1 MAGDGSWQ
9 RPGSGSSTNAA
20 GQAEPQSG
28 QQAAQQPDP
37 LEELARIMD
46 QTNPRQTGLEP
57 APQDEDAPT
66 GNAQGNA
73 SGNAPDFDRSFD
85 ESFDDF
91 NALLADEGLMP
102 ELPQDDVAA
111 DPYLDDQLMQPE
123 LSAEDLLADLDFGDL
138 DEGGEEA
145 VAPTTEPSVAAP
157 PAVEPA
163 SAPPPLISDYLSP
176 RSEPAQTSNVG
187 LDEYDLLSAMDN
199 LELEENHQDE
209 GALMEPATPETAQL
223 EEPSLAAAAPVAAAP
238 VAAAPAVSATNWS
251 EPETNQSLGYGELS
265 DDYFADLDRDVPP
278 LPSASDAIAGEE
290 AAQQRSG
297 GPGRMIVFGLAGLA
311 VLGVGAVLAFGLLG
325 SNSANDGAPQVI
337 AAAEGDDKV
346 EPVEAEDTAS
356 RPGDAVFETLS
367 DDARA
372 SADEPRVV
380 LPGPGSDSSVRSIT
394 PTADIAPAPPGS
406 TASRP
411 VRTVTVRADGTVV
424 EAAATPVA
432 PAINTDVTI
441 EAAQARP
448 VEVIDVVPDI
458 LTPGTVSGDP
468 ISNPSDAIAAAA
480 QSTLQASAQ
489 GVADQVVVP
498 NITPPQP
505 VARPAIAPLQPAPA
519 QSAPA
524 QSTPAQ
530 SAPVQAV
537 QTQPTQAQPV
547 QSQSNQ
553 PIQLAA
559 PTTAPAAVTPAPVA
573 PAPQPIATAPAA
585 TAPAVTQAAVP
596 TGDFVVQLASL
607 RSPEQAQ
614 ATFNTLQGRFGSI
627 LTGFSPDIQRADL
640 GDRGIYHRLRV
651 GPMDRDAANSL
662 CQRYQA
668 AGGDCIVQRR

>member
-1 MAGDGSWQ
+1 MASDQSWKQPVDGSAANVARQ
-9 RPGSGSSTNAA
+9 ADPQFGSHA
-20 GQAEPQSG
+20 P
-28 QQAAQQPDP
+28 QQPDP

-46 QTNPRQTGLEP
+46 QTNPRQAGSNP
-57 APQDEDAPT
+57 ASQDDTADSE
-66 GNAQGNA
+66 NALG
-73 SGNAPDFDRSFD
+73 FD
-85 ESFDDF
+85 ENLDDF
-91 NALLADEGLMP
+91 NALLANEGLVP
-102 ELPQDDVAA
+102 DLPRDDVVA
-111 DPYLDDQLMQPE
+111 DPYLDQQLMQPE
-123 LSAEDLLADLDFGDL
+123 LSAEDLLADLNFGDL
-138 DEGGEEA
+138 DQETQA
-145 VAPTTEPSVAAP
+145 ASTPVAPPPLTQQAP
-157 PAVEPA
+157 AQQTPP
-163 SAPPPLISDYLSP
+163 PPPLISDYLSP
-176 RSEPAQTSNVG
+176 RSETAQPADMR
-187 LDEYDLLSAMDN
+187 LDDNDLLAAMDN
-199 LELEENHQDE
+199 LELEEGQLDNNPLPE
-209 GALMEPATPETAQL
+209 PEYSAPPLGAFAQ
-223 EEPSLAAAAPVAAAP
+223 EDAPSVAPLLAG
-238 VAAAPAVSATNWS
+238 AVSADDQAR
-251 EPETNQSLGYGELS
+251 PDVPDQDLGYGTLS

-278 LPSASDAIAGEE
+278 LPAPSEAMAGE
-290 AAQQRSG
+290 AAEQQRSG
-297 GPGRMIVFGLAGLA
+297 GPGKMIVFGLAGFAL
-311 VLGVGAVLAFGLLG
+311 LGVGAVVAFGLLG
-325 SNSANDGAPQVI
+325 SNSSNEGAPQVI

-346 EPVEAEDTAS
+346 EPETAEDTAT

-372 SADEPRVV
+372 SVEEPRVV

-424 EAAATPVA
+424 EAAPIPAA
-432 PAINTDVTI
+432 PAINTDVTV

-448 VEVIDVVPDI
+448 VQVVDVVPDI

-468 ISNPSDAIAAAA
+468 ISNGSETIAVAA
-480 QSTLQASAQ
+480 QSTLQASTQA
-489 GVADQVVVP
+489 VVDQVIVP

-505 VARPAIAPLQPAPA
+505 VARPAIAPLQPAPTQPAPVQAVQVQPVQAQATPA

-524 QSTPAQ
+524 QPAPAQPAQ
-530 SAPVQAV
+530 SQA
-537 QTQPTQAQPV
+537 T
-547 QSQSNQ
+547 Q

-559 PTTAPAAVTPAPVA
+559 PAAAPAAVTPAPVA
-573 PAPQPIATAPAA
+573 PAPQQVATAPA
-585 TAPAVTQAAVP
+585 TPAPAATQAAP

-651 GPMDRDAANSL
+651 GPMDRTSANSL

>member
-1 MAGDGSWQ
+1 MASDQSWKQPVDGSAADVARQ
-9 RPGSGSSTNAA
+9 ADPQFGSHA
-20 GQAEPQSG
+20 P
-28 QQAAQQPDP
+28 QQPDP

-46 QTNPRQTGLEP
+46 QTNPRQAGSNP
-57 APQDEDAPT
+57 ASQDDTAD
-66 GNAQGNA
+66 GDNALG
-73 SGNAPDFDRSFD
+73 FD
-85 ESFDDF
+85 ENLDDF
-91 NALLADEGLMP
+91 NALLANEGLVP
-102 ELPQDDVAA
+102 DLPRDEVVA
-111 DPYLDDQLMQPE
+111 DPYLDQQLMQPE
-123 LSAEDLLADLDFGDL
+123 LSAEDLLADLNFGDL
-138 DEGGEEA
+138 DQETQA
-145 VAPTTEPSVAAP
+145 AATPVAPPPLTQQAP
-157 PAVEPA
+157 AQQMPP
-163 SAPPPLISDYLSP
+163 PPPLISDYLSP
-176 RSEPAQTSNVG
+176 RSETAQPADMR
-187 LDEYDLLSAMDN
+187 LDDNDLLAAMDN
-199 LELEENHQDE
+199 LELEEGQLDNSPLPE
-209 GALMEPATPETAQL
+209 PEYSAPPLGAFAQ
-223 EEPSLAAAAPVAAAP
+223 EDAPSVAPLLAG
-238 VAAAPAVSATNWS
+238 AVSADDQAR
-251 EPETNQSLGYGELS
+251 PDVPDQDLGYGTLS

-278 LPSASDAIAGEE
+278 LPAPSEAMAGEAVE
-290 AAQQRSG
+290 QQRSG
-297 GPGRMIVFGLAGLA
+297 GPGKMIVFGLAGFAL
-311 VLGVGAVLAFGLLG
+311 LGVGAVVAFGLLG
-325 SNSANDGAPQVI
+325 SNSSNEGAPQVI

-346 EPVEAEDTAS
+346 EPETAEDTAT

-372 SADEPRVV
+372 SVEEPRVV

-424 EAAATPVA
+424 EAAPIPAA
-432 PAINTDVTI
+432 PAINTDVTV

-448 VEVIDVVPDI
+448 VQVVDVVPDI

-468 ISNPSDAIAAAA
+468 ISNGSETIAAAA
-480 QSTLQASAQ
+480 QSTLQASTQA
-489 GVADQVVVP
+489 VVDQVIVP

-505 VARPAIAPLQPAPA
+505 VARPAIAPLQPAPTQPALVQAVQVQPVQAQATPA

-524 QSTPAQ
+524 QPAPAQPAQ
-530 SAPVQAV
+530 SQA
-537 QTQPTQAQPV
+537 T
-547 QSQSNQ
+547 Q

-559 PTTAPAAVTPAPVA
+559 PAAAPAAVTPAPVA
-573 PAPQPIATAPAA
+573 PAPQQVATAPA
-585 TAPAVTQAAVP
+585 TPAPAATQAAP

-651 GPMDRDAANSL
+651 GPMDRTSANSL

>member
-1 MAGDGSWQ
+1 MASDQSWKQPVDGSAANVARQ
-9 RPGSGSSTNAA
+9 ADPQFGSHA
-20 GQAEPQSG
+20 P
-28 QQAAQQPDP
+28 QQPDP

-46 QTNPRQTGLEP
+46 QTNPRQAGSNP
-57 APQDEDAPT
+57 ASQDDTAD
-66 GNAQGNA
+66 GDNALG
-73 SGNAPDFDRSFD
+73 FD
-85 ESFDDF
+85 ENLDDF
-91 NALLADEGLMP
+91 NALLANEGLVP
-102 ELPQDDVAA
+102 DLPRDDVVA
-111 DPYLDDQLMQPE
+111 DPYLDQQLMQPE
-123 LSAEDLLADLDFGDL
+123 LSAEDLLADLNFGDL
-138 DEGGEEA
+138 DQETQA
-145 VAPTTEPSVAAP
+145 ASTPVAPPPLTQQAP
-157 PAVEPA
+157 AQQTPP
-163 SAPPPLISDYLSP
+163 PPPLISDYLSP
-176 RSEPAQTSNVG
+176 RSETAQPADMR
-187 LDEYDLLSAMDN
+187 LDDNDLLAAMDN
-199 LELEENHQDE
+199 LELEEGQLDNSPLPE
-209 GALMEPATPETAQL
+209 PEYSAPPLGAFAQ
-223 EEPSLAAAAPVAAAP
+223 EDAPSVAPLLAG
-238 VAAAPAVSATNWS
+238 AVSADDQAR
-251 EPETNQSLGYGELS
+251 PDVPDQDLGYGTLS

-278 LPSASDAIAGEE
+278 LPVQSEAMAGE
-290 AAQQRSG
+290 AAEQQRSG
-297 GPGRMIVFGLAGLA
+297 GPGKMIVFGLAGFAL
-311 VLGVGAVLAFGLLG
+311 LGVGAVVAFGLLG
-325 SNSANDGAPQVI
+325 SNSSNEGAPQVI

-346 EPVEAEDTAS
+346 EPETAEDTAT

-372 SADEPRVV
+372 SVEEPRVV

-424 EAAATPVA
+424 EAAPIPAA
-432 PAINTDVTI
+432 PAINTDVTV

-448 VEVIDVVPDI
+448 VQVVDVVPDI

-468 ISNPSDAIAAAA
+468 ISNASETIAAAA
-480 QSTLQASAQ
+480 QSTLQASTQA
-489 GVADQVVVP
+489 VVDQVVVP

-505 VARPAIAPLQPAPA
+505 VARPAIAPLQPAPTQPAPVQAVQVQPVQAQATPA

-524 QSTPAQ
+524 QPAQ
-530 SAPVQAV
+530 SQA
-537 QTQPTQAQPV
+537 T
-547 QSQSNQ
+547 Q

-559 PTTAPAAVTPAPVA
+559 PAAAPAAVTPAPVA
-573 PAPQPIATAPAA
+573 PAPQQVATAPA
-585 TAPAVTQAAVP
+585 TPAPAVTQAAP

-651 GPMDRDAANSL
+651 GPMDRTAANSL

>member
-1 MAGDGSWQ
+1 MASDQSWKQPVDGSAADVARQ
-9 RPGSGSSTNAA
+9 ADPQFGSHAS
-20 GQAEPQSG
+20 
-28 QQAAQQPDP
+28 QQPDP

-46 QTNPRQTGLEP
+46 QTNPRQAGSNP
-57 APQDEDAPT
+57 ASQDDTADDD
-66 GNAQGNA
+66 NALG
-73 SGNAPDFDRSFD
+73 FD
-85 ESFDDF
+85 ENLDDF
-91 NALLADEGLMP
+91 NALLANEGLVP
-102 ELPQDDVAA
+102 DLPRDDVVA
-111 DPYLDDQLMQPE
+111 DPYLDQQLMQPE
-123 LSAEDLLADLDFGDL
+123 LSAEDLLADLNFGDL
-138 DEGGEEA
+138 DQETQA
-145 VAPTTEPSVAAP
+145 ASTPVAPPPLTQQAP
-157 PAVEPA
+157 AQQTPP
-163 SAPPPLISDYLSP
+163 PPPLISDYLSP
-176 RSEPAQTSNVG
+176 RSETAQPADMR
-187 LDEYDLLSAMDN
+187 LDDNDLLAAMDN
-199 LELEENHQDE
+199 LELEEGQLDNSPLPE
-209 GALMEPATPETAQL
+209 PEYSAPPLGAFAQEDTPSVAPL
-223 EEPSLAAAAPVAAAP
+223 LAG
-238 VAAAPAVSATNWS
+238 AVSADDQAR
-251 EPETNQSLGYGELS
+251 PDAPDQDLGYGTLS

-278 LPSASDAIAGEE
+278 LPAPSEAMAGE
-290 AAQQRSG
+290 AAEQQRSG
-297 GPGRMIVFGLAGLA
+297 GPGKMIVFGLAGFAL
-311 VLGVGAVLAFGLLG
+311 LGVGAVVAFGLLG
-325 SNSANDGAPQVI
+325 SNSSNEGAPQVI

-346 EPVEAEDTAS
+346 EPETAEDTAT

-372 SADEPRVV
+372 SVEEPRVV

-424 EAAATPVA
+424 EAAPIPAA
-432 PAINTDVTI
+432 PAINTDVTV

-448 VEVIDVVPDI
+448 VQVVDVVPDI

-468 ISNPSDAIAAAA
+468 ISNASETIAAAA
-480 QSTLQASAQ
+480 QSTLQASTQA
-489 GVADQVVVP
+489 VVDQVVVP

-505 VARPAIAPLQPAPA
+505 VARPAIAPLQPAPTQPAPVQAVQVQPVQAQATPA

-524 QSTPAQ
+524 QSAQ
-530 SAPVQAV
+530 SQA
-537 QTQPTQAQPV
+537 T
-547 QSQSNQ
+547 Q

-559 PTTAPAAVTPAPVA
+559 PAAAPAAVTPAPVA
-573 PAPQPIATAPAA
+573 PAPQPVATAPA
-585 TAPAVTQAAVP
+585 TPSPAATQAAP

-651 GPMDRDAANSL
+651 GPMDRTSANSL